1 MEIKIK
7 NNSVR
12 NYSNLKANSRR
23 ITNKNLFQQL
33 KKNIFF
39 DNNNSLNSTGYT
51 IKNSKKNNS
60 VDNKKVYQNG
70 NDEKMIKEMILN
82 LSFWNN
88 ENLGNSKFKDLK
100 LIDFFN
106 QKIKRQKELIKK
118 KEEVDNLINKKL
130 LLKENLSKMN
140 TERKFKSKSQIF
152 TTKDKIINYKDLI
165 KEEYENKLLNEYQ
178 DNLDNILKEYC
189 KEQKNTE
196 IKHRKE
202 LMNIYENILLNKL
215 KKKRYESIMNDTY
228 QILENART
236 EYNLCIDIIKERIKS
251 VDKYYNAF
259 IQNTNNNNYNSNHTN
274 IINNFQNNNHNN
286 ININSQLNN
295 NSTINNNIHSYNSN
309 NNSSN
314 NIYSSNESNITN
326 KENNTKN
333 DNNLKSD
340 VNNASYLDDNI
351 SNKTQNSGESKKKM
365 KKKTNSEIIQEKV
378 RVYNEYISIKG
389 DLLLEL
395 KGYDDRFSLINDQLS
410 KIIKKAKD
418 KIKKCEENGKYYKYL
433 FEEFSN
439 GQKKYYLDILKKGTD
454 TRNEGLTW
462 IVKRLIELKVNIDP
476 NMFPSFLDNEQIEY
490 IINISKLGFE
500 KSQLKLILNVLK
512 HRNRKT
518 NSQNFIHIYNF
529 SEKKNG
535 VNIRNFIKE
544 KFKRE
549 FFSNKFIEQMGNL
562 YLKHEDF
569 TKIIFEKKVEDN
581 IIKNIVH
588 ENKTKLHQYAINK
601 NIFDEKKEENFFK
614 IFMEHQ
620 KQKRYFDDI
629 IQINNRIKELNNFI
643 NQLTKEET
651 LIFENK
657 IKFTKIRKEE
667 SMNDFKDK
675 VSKALFGSYTVM

>member
-12 NYSNLKANSRR
+12 NYSNLKAISRR

-106 QKIKRQKELIKK
+106 QEIKRQKELIKK

-439 GQKKYYLDILKKGTD
+439 GQKNYLDILKKGTD

-500 KSQLKLILNVLK
+500 KSQLKLILTALKNRNKMTKSQSVINIKNNIEKRNV
-512 HRNRKT
+512 
-518 NSQNFIHIYNF
+518 
-529 SEKKNG
+529 G
-535 VNIRNFIKE
+535 NITSCIKD
-544 KFKRE
+544 KFKH
-549 FFSNKFIEQMGNL
+549 NKFMEQMGKL
-562 YLKHEDF
+562 YLKHEEYS
-569 TKIIFEKKVEDN
+569 KIIFEKQLEEKDINNSV
-581 IIKNIVH
+581 IK
-588 ENKTKLHQYAINK
+588 NKTKLHQYAINK
-601 NIFDEKKEENFFK
+601 NIFDEKKEDNFFH

-629 IQINNRIKELNNFI
+629 IQINNRIKELNIFI
-643 NQLTKEET
+643 NKLIKEQT

-657 IKFTKIRKEE
+657 IKFIKLRKEE
-667 SMNDFKDK
+667 SLNDFKNK
-675 VSKALFGSYTVM
+675 VSKALFGSYIDL

>member
-12 NYSNLKANSRR
+12 NYSNLKAISRR

-106 QKIKRQKELIKK
+106 QEIKRQKELIKK

-418 KIKKCEENGKYYKYL
+418 KIKKCEENAKYYKYL

-439 GQKKYYLDILKKGTD
+439 GQKKYYLDLLKKGTD
-454 TRNEGLTW
+454 TRNQGLTW

-500 KSQLKLILNVLK
+500 KSQLKLILTALKNRNKMTKSQSVINIKNNIEKRNV
-512 HRNRKT
+512 
-518 NSQNFIHIYNF
+518 
-529 SEKKNG
+529 G
-535 VNIRNFIKE
+535 NITSSIKD
-544 KFKRE
+544 KFKH
-549 FFSNKFIEQMGNL
+549 NKFMEQMGKL
-562 YLKHEDF
+562 YLKHEEYS
-569 TKIIFEKKVEDN
+569 KIIFEKQLEEKDINNSV
-581 IIKNIVH
+581 IK
-588 ENKTKLHQYAINK
+588 NKTKLHQYAINK
-601 NIFDEKKEENFFK
+601 NIFDEKKEDNFFH

-629 IQINNRIKELNNFI
+629 IQINNRIKELNIFI
-643 NQLTKEET
+643 NKLIKEQT

-657 IKFTKIRKEE
+657 IKFIKLRKEE
-667 SMNDFKDK
+667 SLNDFKNK
-675 VSKALFGSYTVM
+675 VSKALFGSYIDL

>member
-12 NYSNLKANSRR
+12 NYSNLKAISRR

-106 QKIKRQKELIKK
+106 QEIKRQKELIKK

-178 DNLDNILKEYC
+178 DNLDNIFKEYC

-500 KSQLKLILNVLK
+500 KSQLKLILTALKNRNKMTKSQSVINIKNNIEKRNV
-512 HRNRKT
+512 
-518 NSQNFIHIYNF
+518 
-529 SEKKNG
+529 G
-535 VNIRNFIKE
+535 NITSSIKD
-544 KFKRE
+544 KFKH
-549 FFSNKFIEQMGNL
+549 NKFMEQMGKL
-562 YLKHEDF
+562 YLKHEEYS
-569 TKIIFEKKVEDN
+569 KIIFEKQLEEKDINNSV
-581 IIKNIVH
+581 IK
-588 ENKTKLHQYAINK
+588 NKTKLHQYAINK
-601 NIFDEKKEENFFK
+601 NIFDEKKEDNFFH

-629 IQINNRIKELNNFI
+629 IQINNRIKELNIFI
-643 NQLTKEET
+643 NKLIKEQT

-657 IKFTKIRKEE
+657 IKFIKLRKEE
-667 SMNDFKDK
+667 SLNDFKNK
-675 VSKALFGSYTVM
+675 VSKALFGSYIDL

>member
-1 MEIKIK
+1 MEIKISS
-7 NNSVR
+7 NLNFPIR
-12 NYSNLKANSRR
+12 NYSNLKANSGS
-23 ITNKNLFQQL
+23 ITSKNAIQTF
-33 KKNIFF
+33 KKNVIF
-39 DNNNSLNSTGYT
+39 DNNNSLNSTAFT
-51 IKNSKKNNS
+51 SKILKKNNS
-60 VDNKKVYQNG
+60 VNSQKEFKNKNG
-70 NDEKMIKEMILN
+70 NDEKKIKDTIFQ
-82 LSFWNN
+82 LSIWDSEHL
-88 ENLGNSKFKDLK
+88 ENSQFKDVK
-100 LIDFFN
+100 IINYFN
-106 QKIKRQKELIKK
+106 QEIKRQNELIRK
-118 KEEVDNLINKKL
+118 KEEVDNLINQKL
-130 LLKENLSKMN
+130 SLKELLPKIKS
-140 TERKFKSKSQIF
+140 ERILIKNKSQIF
-152 TTKDKIINYKDLI
+152 TSKDKLINFKVLI
-165 KEEYENKLLNEYQ
+165 KDDNENKLFNEYQ
-178 DNLDNILKEYC
+178 DNLEGISKEYF
-189 KEQKNTE
+189 KEQKKTE
-196 IKHRKE
+196 LKHRE
-202 LMNIYENILLNKL
+202 ALMDIYEKILINKL
-215 KKKRYESIMNDTY
+215 KKRKYESILNDTCKL
-228 QILENART
+228 LESARI

-251 VDKYYNAF
+251 VEKYYNAF
-259 IQNTNNNNYNSNHTN
+259 IHKK
-274 IINNFQNNNHNN
+274 NN
-286 ININSQLNN
+286 INNC
-295 NSTINNNIHSYNSN
+295 NINSN
-309 NNSSN
+309 NNNQSN
-314 NIYSSNESNITN
+314 NSNINNNSSDIDFHSNIDSNINNLEN
-326 KENNTKN
+326 KIKM
-333 DNNLKSD
+333 DHNLKSD
-340 VNNASYLDDNI
+340 ENNVSYLDDNI
-351 SNKTQNSGESKKKM
+351 SNKTQNSGESKKKI
-365 KKKTNSEIIQEKV
+365 KRKTNSEIIEEKV
-378 RVYNEYISIKG
+378 RKYNEFNSIKN

-395 KGYDDRFSLINDQLS
+395 KGYDDRFSLINEQLS
-410 KIIKKAKD
+410 KIIKKAKE
-418 KIKKCEENGKYYKYL
+418 KLKKCDDNKEYYKSV
-433 FEEFSN
+433 FVEFSN
-439 GQKKYYLDILKKGTD
+439 DQKKYYLDILKKGTD
-454 TRNEGLTW
+454 TRNQGLTW
-462 IVKRLIELKVNIDP
+462 VVKRLIELKVNIDT
-476 NMFPSFLDNEQIEY
+476 NMFPPFLDNEQIEY

-657 IKFTKIRKEE
+657 IKFTKLRKEE

>member
-1 MEIKIK
+1 MEIKISS
-7 NNSVR
+7 NLNFPIR
-12 NYSNLKANSRR
+12 NYSNLKANSGS
-23 ITNKNLFQQL
+23 ITSKNAIQTF
-33 KKNIFF
+33 KKNVIF
-39 DNNNSLNSTGYT
+39 DNNNSLNSTAFT
-51 IKNSKKNNS
+51 SKILKKNNS
-60 VDNKKVYQNG
+60 VNSQKEFKNKNG
-70 NDEKMIKEMILN
+70 NDEKKIKDTIFQ
-82 LSFWNN
+82 LSIWDSEHL
-88 ENLGNSKFKDLK
+88 ENSQFKDVK
-100 LIDFFN
+100 IINYFN
-106 QKIKRQKELIKK
+106 QEIKRQNELIRK
-118 KEEVDNLINKKL
+118 KEEVDNLINQKL
-130 LLKENLSKMN
+130 SLKELLPKIKS
-140 TERKFKSKSQIF
+140 ERILIKNKSQIF
-152 TTKDKIINYKDLI
+152 TSKDKLINFKVLI
-165 KEEYENKLLNEYQ
+165 KDDNENKLFNEYQ
-178 DNLDNILKEYC
+178 DNLEGISKDYF
-189 KEQKNTE
+189 KEQKKTE
-196 IKHRKE
+196 LKHRKA
-202 LMNIYENILLNKL
+202 LMDIYEKILINKL
-215 KKKRYESIMNDTY
+215 KKRKYESILNDTCKL
-228 QILENART
+228 LESARI

-251 VDKYYNAF
+251 VEKYYNAF
-259 IQNTNNNNYNSNHTN
+259 IHKKNNINNCNINSNNNNQSNNSN
-274 IINNFQNNNHNN
+274 I
-286 ININSQLNN
+286 
-295 NSTINNNIHSYNSN
+295 N

-314 NIYSSNESNITN
+314 IDFHSNIDSNINNLEN
-326 KENNTKN
+326 KIKM
-333 DNNLKSD
+333 DHNLKSD
-340 VNNASYLDDNI
+340 ENNVSYLDDNI
-351 SNKTQNSGESKKKM
+351 SNKTQNSGESKKKI
-365 KKKTNSEIIQEKV
+365 KRKTNSEIIEEKV
-378 RVYNEYISIKG
+378 RKYNEFNSIKN

-395 KGYDDRFSLINDQLS
+395 KGYDDRFSLINEQLS
-410 KIIKKAKD
+410 KIIKKAKE
-418 KIKKCEENGKYYKYL
+418 KLKKCDDNKEYYKSL
-433 FEEFSN
+433 FVEFSN
-439 GQKKYYLDILKKGTD
+439 DQKKYYLDILKKGTD
-454 TRNEGLTW
+454 TRNQGLTW
-462 IVKRLIELKVNIDP
+462 VVKRLIELKVNIDT
-476 NMFPSFLDNEQIEY
+476 NMFPPFLDNEQIEY

-657 IKFTKIRKEE
+657 IKFTKLRKEE

-675 VSKALFGSYTVM
+675 VSKALFGTYTVM

>member
-12 NYSNLKANSRR
+12 NYSNLKAISRR

-106 QKIKRQKELIKK
+106 QEIKRQKELIKK

-178 DNLDNILKEYC
+178 DNLDNIFKEYC

-365 KKKTNSEIIQEKV
+365 KKKTNSEIIQKNV

-500 KSQLKLILNVLK
+500 KSQLKLILTALKNRNKMTKSQSVINIKNNIEKRNV
-512 HRNRKT
+512 
-518 NSQNFIHIYNF
+518 
-529 SEKKNG
+529 G
-535 VNIRNFIKE
+535 NITSSIKD
-544 KFKRE
+544 KFKH
-549 FFSNKFIEQMGNL
+549 NKFMEQMGKL
-562 YLKHEDF
+562 YLKHEEYS
-569 TKIIFEKKVEDN
+569 KIIFEKQLEEKDINNSV
-581 IIKNIVH
+581 IK
-588 ENKTKLHQYAINK
+588 NKTKLHQYAINK
-601 NIFDEKKEENFFK
+601 NIFDEKKEDNFFH

-629 IQINNRIKELNNFI
+629 IQINNRIKELNIFI
-643 NQLTKEET
+643 NKLIKEQT

-657 IKFTKIRKEE
+657 IKFIKLRKEE
-667 SMNDFKDK
+667 SLNDFKNK
-675 VSKALFGSYTVM
+675 VSKALFGSYIDL

>member
-1 MEIKIK
+1 MEIKISS
-7 NNSVR
+7 NLNFPIR
-12 NYSNLKANSRR
+12 NYSNLKANSGS
-23 ITNKNLFQQL
+23 ITSKNAIQTF
-33 KKNIFF
+33 KKNVIF
-39 DNNNSLNSTGYT
+39 DNNNSLNSTAFT
-51 IKNSKKNNS
+51 SKILKKNNS
-60 VDNKKVYQNG
+60 VNSQKEFKNKNG
-70 NDEKMIKEMILN
+70 NDEKKIKDTIFQ
-82 LSFWNN
+82 LSIWDSEHL
-88 ENLGNSKFKDLK
+88 ENSQFKDVK
-100 LIDFFN
+100 IINYFN
-106 QKIKRQKELIKK
+106 QEIKRQNELIRK
-118 KEEVDNLINKKL
+118 KEEVDNLINQKL
-130 LLKENLSKMN
+130 SLKELLPKIKS
-140 TERKFKSKSQIF
+140 ERILIKNKSQIF
-152 TTKDKIINYKDLI
+152 TSKDKLINFKVLI
-165 KEEYENKLLNEYQ
+165 KDDNENKLFNEYQ
-178 DNLDNILKEYC
+178 DNLEGISKEYF
-189 KEQKNTE
+189 KEQKKTE
-196 IKHRKE
+196 LKHRE
-202 LMNIYENILLNKL
+202 ALMDIYEKILINKL
-215 KKKRYESIMNDTY
+215 KKRKYESILNDTCKL
-228 QILENART
+228 LESARI

-251 VDKYYNAF
+251 VEKYYNAF
-259 IQNTNNNNYNSNHTN
+259 IHKKNNINNCNINSNNNNQSNNSN
-274 IINNFQNNNHNN
+274 I
-286 ININSQLNN
+286 
-295 NSTINNNIHSYNSN
+295 N

-314 NIYSSNESNITN
+314 IDFHSNIDSNINNLEN
-326 KENNTKN
+326 KIKMEH
-333 DNNLKSD
+333 NLKSD
-340 VNNASYLDDNI
+340 ENNVSYLDDNI
-351 SNKTQNSGESKKKM
+351 SNKTQNSGESKKKI
-365 KKKTNSEIIQEKV
+365 KRKTNSEIIEEKV
-378 RVYNEYISIKG
+378 RKYNEFNSIKN

-395 KGYDDRFSLINDQLS
+395 KGYDDRFSLINEQLS
-410 KIIKKAKD
+410 KIIKKAKE
-418 KIKKCEENGKYYKYL
+418 KLKKCDDNKEYYKSL
-433 FEEFSN
+433 FVEFSN
-439 GQKKYYLDILKKGTD
+439 DQKKYYLDILKKGTD
-454 TRNEGLTW
+454 TRNQGLTW
-462 IVKRLIELKVNIDP
+462 VVKRLIELKVNIDT
-476 NMFPSFLDNEQIEY
+476 NMFPPFLDNEQIEY

-643 NQLTKEET
+643 NLLTKEET

-657 IKFTKIRKEE
+657 IKFTKLRKEE

-675 VSKALFGSYTVM
+675 VSKALFGTYTVM